1 MKNLK
6 TSFNIHCNNHLHY
19 RLLISYNLSDSE
31 KNTNIMTIEKRE
43 KKRLLEIIR
52 NLSFQQ
58 CKKLMS
64 YNRYG

>member
-31 KNTNIMTIEKRE
+31 KNTNIMTIEKR
-43 KKRLLEIIR
+43 KKKATRDYKKSI
-52 NLSFQQ
+52 LST
-58 CKKLMS
+58 M
-64 YNRYG
+64 